1 MADAQLA
8 NRMHLCLE
16 GCRQGWR
23 DRGREGGSEG
33 RREAKADGFLPPC
46 SWLSTSSLLLS
57 PHPLP
62 SPPPLAISSLLPP
75 SHPHISSLLALLAF
89 PSQALDLG
97 SVSFPKSHCPCC
109 HLGWEVGCNRKT

>member
-1 MADAQLA
+1 MAATQSP

-23 DRGREGGSEG
+23 DGGREGGSEG

-57 PHPLP
+57 PLPHPP
-62 SPPPLAISSLLPP
+62 SSLLLSPLLSPP
-75 SHPHISSLLALLAF
+75 HLLMALLAF
-89 PSQALDLG
+89 LSQALALW
-97 SVSFPKSHCPCC
+97 VSLSPFLNPIVPAVTWGGK
-109 HLGWEVGCNRKT
+109 

>member
-1 MADAQLA
+1 MAATQSP

-23 DRGREGGSEG
+23 DGGREGGSEG

-57 PHPLP
+57 PLPHPP
-62 SPPPLAISSLLPP
+62 SSLLLSPLLSPP
-75 SHPHISSLLALLAF
+75 HLLTAGFAGF
-89 PSQALDLG
+89 PVSGSCSVGL
-97 SVSFPKSHCPCC
+97 SVSFLESHSPCC
-109 HLGWEVGCNRKT
+109 HLGWEIGCNRKT